1 MPAVGGRGDEL
12 LDARARSMYRRRLAD
27 LDDELAEAERWNDTE
42 RAGRL
47 RVERDFLIRE
57 LTAAMGL
64 SGRPRRLGSDTERAR
79 LNVTRAIRTAI
90 ARIRDRVP
98 STGAHL
104 DTAIRTGARCSYR
117 GEHRAP

>member
-1 MPAVGGRGDEL
+1 MPVTGGRGDEL

-27 LDDELAEAERWNDTE
+27 LDDGLTEAERWSDTE
-42 RAGRL
+42 RADRL

-64 SGRPRRLGSDTERAR
+64 IGRPRRLGSDTERAR

-90 ARIRDRVP
+90 ARIRDRAP

-104 DTAIRTGARCSYR
+104 DATIRTGAHCSYR
-117 GEHRAP
+117 GDRAR